1 MLEEVGLGDGVE
13 SVEELAGI
21 LDDVFTDSTDG
32 ISASGATAFDVPCS
46 HSKSR

>member
-1 MLEEVGLGDGVE
+1 MLEEVGLGDEIE

-32 ISASGATAFDVPCS
+32 IPASGATTFDVPCS
-46 HSKSR
+46 HSRR